1 MPTQLLQRM
10 AAVFCF
16 TSFALLLLPAASVLA
31 AQQQDSTEQDPQL
44 TPLET
49 RISALIEDNWQ
60 PDSIRKTDERRQIW
74 KQVRKFYSDNDFSPI
89 WIGDQSATES
99 MLVQLH
105 QSPRHGLVKAEYDSN
120 RLIEQYLADQEQ
132 GMENIAVDRQ
142 ARLELAFSAALL
154 ALAHD
159 LWDGRV
165 EPQDVQGDHLVYLE
179 RKPLDAQSLLA
190 AVGQQA
196 IEDLLAELT
205 PQHEE
210 YERLQQALIRHLEQ
224 MESGE
229 FTQLQGSGVVR
240 TDDVSPEVKPLVNRL
255 REAGLELPDQDK
267 PDDEWVYTEAI
278 ADAVSELQRRAGLAE
293 DGLLGDNTRAYLN
306 QGMDHRRKV
315 LAANLDR
322 WRWLPRDLG
331 NEYILVNIPDYQ
343 LRAFKNDELHMR
355 MRIIVG
361 EVLHK
366 TPVFAD
372 MLEYAVLN
380 PYWNIPNSIIQ
391 DELLPQFKD
400 DPAVVFSKNM
410 EVLDLDNQPLDPTGM
425 DWSSISAADIRV
437 RQKPGPENSLGLV
450 KFIFPNSHAIYFH
463 DTPADQLFDPSKRAF
478 SHGCLRLERPRDL
491 ATYLLSDVP
500 DWNRERIESV
510 MGNADEPTTVDM
522 NRQVPVFITYFTA
535 TGFDAGDD
543 EVRYLNDIY
552 GHDAVMF
559 EALENE
565 APNGKVLSDHQL
577 KPVNRVSP

>member
-1 MPTQLLQRM
+1 MPHPLLQ
-10 AAVFCF
+10 
-16 TSFALLLLPAASVLA
+16 
-31 AQQQDSTEQDPQL
+31 
-44 TPLET
+44 
-49 RISALIEDNWQ
+49 RISALTQFVTVLLILVVATPVIAEQNQDAAQDKPALTPIEKEIKSQISDSWQ
-60 PDSIRKTDERRQIW
+60 PENIRRTDERRKIW
-74 KQVRKFYSDNDFSPI
+74 QQVRQFYQDSGFSPI
-89 WIGDQSATES
+89 WMGHQEATES

-105 QSPRHGLVKAEYDSN
+105 QSPRHGLVKQEYDSS
-120 RLIEQYLADQEQ
+120 RLIERYLANQDQ
-132 GMENIAVDRQ
+132 GLDNISITQR
-142 ARLELAFSAALL
+142 ARMELAFSAALL

-165 EPQDVQGDHLVYLE
+165 EPQDVQGEHLVYLE
-179 RKPLDAQSLLA
+179 RQPLDAQSLLG
-190 AVGQQA
+190 AVGQRSV
-196 IEDLLAELT
+196 EELLTELT
-205 PQHEE
+205 PRHAE
-210 YERLQQALIRHLEQ
+210 YQRLQQALARHLQKQET
-224 MESGE
+224 GE
-229 FTQLQGSGVVR
+229 LTRLDG
-240 TDDVSPEVKPLVNRL
+240 TDTLHPGDVSPEVKPLVDRL
-255 REAGLELPDQDK
+255 REAGYDLPDQK
-267 PDDEWVYTEAI
+267 QPEGEWVYTQAI
-278 ADAVSELQRRAGLAE
+278 ADAISDLQADASLAQ
-293 DGLLGDNTRAYLN
+293 DGLLGENTRAWLN
-306 QGMDHRRKV
+306 QGLEYRSKV

-343 LRAFKNDELHMR
+343 LRAFKDEQLHMR

-361 EVLHK
+361 EVLHQ

-391 DELLPQFKD
+391 DELLPQFRD